1 VAKLYSKGSAA
12 GAEESADRLLSI
24 IDAFLALCRQPAA
37 LEFGENAIPL
47 VKGEFALETRSGRL
61 NIEIWSENRS
71 ISRRIL
77 AVERQSTGILDC
89 VIQRFGGKPGRL
101 SFLDLA
107 RPQTAHRSLTGTRR
121 NFAGQFRNM
130 VTRQFPG
137 WQLDALTVAQDLRRS
152 FSGVYPR
159 ARLSRS
165 SHVIAAMACAQP
177 EAEAQML
184 TFALLWHAH
193 LRRSAETGQRVSL
206 ALFLPEGTGN
216 LTAQRLQW
224 LDAGKLG
231 PAIYLFNQHGSAG
244 QVDPQDLGNLD
255 TRVASKL
262 ARNGEFTSGISID
275 AAAGCTP
282 ERWLETVVR
291 ANITRIDP
299 QLLAQPVHSQVL
311 TFAAA
316 DRDLIDLLAVTRGG
330 RLSVLELKASEDL
343 HLPLQALDYWMR
355 VTWHARRGELTQLF
369 PKTPLRADPPHLIL
383 LAPAMAFHSTNA
395 EVIWYFSPEIDVE
408 RVGVNTDWRKNF
420 RVVLRLKGSAAP
432 ASHS

>member
-1 VAKLYSKGSAA
+1 VAKLYSKGSVA
-12 GAEESADRLLSI
+12 GAEESAEGLLAI
-24 IDAFLALCRQPAA
+24 IEAFLALCRQPAA

-61 NIEIWSENRS
+61 CIEIWSENRS

-121 NFAGQFRNM
+121 NFAEQFRNM

-165 SHVIAAMACAQP
+165 SQVIAAMACAQP
-177 EAEAQML
+177 EAEAQMM
-184 TFALLWHAH
+184 TFALLWHNY
-193 LRRSAETGQRVSL
+193 LRRTAETGQRVSL

-231 PAIYLFNQHGSAG
+231 PTIYLFNQHGSAG

-262 ARNGEFTSGISID
+262 AQNGEFTHGISVD
-275 AAAGCTP
+275 PAVGCTP

-291 ANITRIDP
+291 ANVTRIDP
-299 QLLAQPVHSQVL
+299 QLLAEPVQSQVL

-316 DRDLIDLLAVTRGG
+316 DRDLIDLLAVTSDG

-343 HLPLQALDYWMR
+343 HLPVQALDYWMR
-355 VTWHARRGELTQLF
+355 VAWHARRGELKHLF
-369 PKTPLRADPPHLIL
+369 PKTPLRTEPPRLIL
-383 LAPAMAFHSTNA
+383 LAPAMAFHSSNA
-395 EVIWYFSPEIDVE
+395 EVIGYFSPEIEVE
-408 RVGVNTDWRKNF
+408 RVGVNTDWRNQL
-420 RVVLRLKGSAAP
+420 RVVLRLKGAAAP
-432 ASHS
+432 ASHD